1 MEDFVLW
8 FILLEI
14 SNESKIKLLA
24 MYENEEVIHNNIDNI
39 VKSRCL
45 RGKRINNLR
54 TITLNE
60 IRQFKTYLNKEGI
73 GYITY
78 NSVEYPQSLK
88 NIDKPP
94 YILFY
99 KGDLSLLKDKTAGI
113 VGARNCTNY
122 GREVTKLIA
131 KELCTNDITIVSGVA
146 SGIDSIAH
154 KVTVDEGGRT
164 IGVLGC
170 GIDVVYPKINK
181 NLYKDI
187 EKTGL
192 LLSEFNPGTE
202 PKAYNFPQRNRIISA
217 LSAKLIVI
225 EASLK
230 SGSLIT
236 VSYALE
242 EGKSIMAVPGSVLQS
257 NSAGCNRLI
266 ADGALIF
273 SEMSDLRTFFGINE
287 KSYVKAVNGAK
298 DELLTVI
305 SSEPRHLDDIIER
318 VNVDRKVLF
327 GLLFEMQNRNE
338 IICLPGN
345 YYAKLS

>member
-1 MEDFVLW
+1 MLW

-14 SNESKIKLLA
+14 SNESKMKLLK
-24 MYENEEVIHNNIDNI
+24 MYENEEVIHDNIDNI
-39 VKSRCL
+39 VKEGIL
-45 RGKRINNLR
+45 RGRKINNLKK
-54 TITLNE
+54 ITLND
-60 IRQFKTYLNKEGI
+60 IREFKRYLEKEDI

-78 NSVEYPQSLK
+78 TSIDYPKALI
-88 NIDKPP
+88 NIEQPP

-99 KGDLSLLKDKTAGI
+99 KGDKSLLDDKSGGI

-122 GREVTKLIA
+122 GRTVTKLIA
-131 KELCTNDITIVSGVA
+131 KELCRNDITIVSGVA
-146 SGIDSIAH
+146 SGIDSVAH
-154 KVTVDEGGRT
+154 RVAIEEGGRT

-181 NLYKDI
+181 SLYKDI

-192 LLSEFNPGTE
+192 LLSEFHPGTE
-202 PKAYNFPQRNRIISA
+202 PRGYNFPQRNRIISA
-217 LSAKLIVI
+217 LSERLVVI

-236 VSYALE
+236 VGYALE
-242 EGKSIMAVPGSVLQS
+242 AGKSVMAVPGSVLQS
-257 NSAGCNRLI
+257 NSTGCNKLI
-266 ADGALIF
+266 GDGASAF
-273 SEMSDLRTFFGINE
+273 AEMQDLRTFFGIRE
-287 KSYVKAVNGAK
+287 KDYDKCVNIAK
-298 DELLTVI
+298 DALLTVI
-305 SSEPRHLDDIIER
+305 SSEPKHLDDIMEG

>member
-1 MEDFVLW
+1 MEEFILW

-14 SNESKIKLLA
+14 SNESKIKLLG

-39 VKSRCL
+39 VKARIL
-45 RGKRINNLR
+45 RGKRINNLK

-60 IRQFKTYLNKEGI
+60 IREFKKYLNKEGI

-78 NSVEYPQSLK
+78 TSIDYPMSLMNLK
-88 NIDKPP
+88 QPP

-99 KGDLSLLKDKTAGI
+99 RGDKSLLKDKTGGI
-113 VGARNCTNY
+113 VGSRNCTNY
-122 GREVTKLIA
+122 GREVTKRIT
-131 KELCTNDITIVSGVA
+131 KELCLNSITIVSGVA

-154 KVTVDEGGRT
+154 KVAVEEGGRT

-181 NLYKDI
+181 KLYKDI
-187 EKTGL
+187 ERTGL
-192 LLSEFNPGTE
+192 LLSEFFPGTE
-202 PKAYNFPQRNRIISA
+202 PRSYNFPRRNRIISG
-217 LSAKLIVI
+217 LSEKLVVI

-236 VSYALE
+236 VGYALE
-242 EGKSIMAVPGSVLQS
+242 EGKSVMAVPGSVLQS
-257 NSAGCNRLI
+257 NSTGCNKLI
-266 ADGALIF
+266 GDGASTF
-273 SEMSDLRTFFGINE
+273 AEMEDLRTFFGIYKN
-287 KSYVKAVNGAK
+287 SYAKVGNGVKDA
-298 DELLTVI
+298 LLTVI
-305 SSEPRHLDDIIER
+305 SSEPKHLDDIIER